1 MRTGIGFDAH
11 RFSSGRKLVL
21 GGVEIEFDRG
31 LAGHS
36 DADVLIHAVMD
47 AVLGACGLGDIGE
60 LFPDTDPDY
69 RDASSVALLEVVRE
83 KALSSGFRVV
93 NVDTVVICEEPR
105 ISTYREGMRSH
116 IARALNVDSDA
127 VSVKGTT
134 MEGMGFIGRGEGIA
148 AIASVLVDRK

>member
-105 ISTYREGMRSH
+105 ISNYREGMRSH

>member
-1 MRTGIGFDAH
+1 LRTGIGFDAH
-11 RFSSGRKLVL
+11 RFSIGRKLVL
-21 GGVEIEFDRG
+21 GGVDIEFDRG

-36 DADVLIHAVMD
+36 DADVLVHAVMD

-69 RDASSVALLEVVRE
+69 RDASSITLLEVVRE

-93 NVDTVVICEEPR
+93 NVDTVVVCEEPR
-105 ISTYREGMRSH
+105 ISTYRESMSER
-116 IARALNVDSDA
+116 IARALDVGIGA

-148 AIASVLVDRK
+148 AIASVLVERK